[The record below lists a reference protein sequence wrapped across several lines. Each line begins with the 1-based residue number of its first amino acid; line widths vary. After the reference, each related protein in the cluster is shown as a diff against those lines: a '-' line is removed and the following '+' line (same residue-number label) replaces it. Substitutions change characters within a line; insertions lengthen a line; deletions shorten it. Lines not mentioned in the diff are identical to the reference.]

1 MALAKEKQ
9 VEINFQ
15 IASLNDLDFSE
26 KYFDAIGLIFVHFPD
41 QIRSSNHKKLVPL
54 LKEGGSIILEA
65 FSTKHLHYQKLNP
78 QVGGPKMPFQ
88 LYDKLKLAEDFN
100 GFHFHQLEEKE
111 LLLNEGI
118 YHQGKT
124 QVMRMHAEKN
134 LMN

>member
-1 MALAKEKQ
+1 
-9 VEINFQ
+9 
-15 IASLNDLDFSE
+15 
-26 KYFDAIGLIFVHFPD
+26 
-41 QIRSSNHKKLVPL
+41 
-54 LKEGGSIILEA
+54 
-65 FSTKHLHYQKLNP
+65 
-78 QVGGPKMPFQ
+78 MPFQ

-100 GFHFHQLEEKE
+100 GFHFQQLEEKE

>member
-1 MALAKEKQ
+1 
-9 VEINFQ
+9 
-15 IASLNDLDFSE
+15 
-26 KYFDAIGLIFVHFPD
+26 
-41 QIRSSNHKKLVPL
+41 
-54 LKEGGSIILEA
+54 
-65 FSTKHLHYQKLNP
+65 
-78 QVGGPKMPFQ
+78 VGGPKMPFQ